1 MQPVC
6 PLMFFQ
12 YRISKEVEVQCLTEE
27 EERGSIQEIGSRESS
42 GEEQLVEGSR
52 LLTETYLIQRL

>member
-1 MQPVC
+1 
-6 PLMFFQ
+6 MFFQ